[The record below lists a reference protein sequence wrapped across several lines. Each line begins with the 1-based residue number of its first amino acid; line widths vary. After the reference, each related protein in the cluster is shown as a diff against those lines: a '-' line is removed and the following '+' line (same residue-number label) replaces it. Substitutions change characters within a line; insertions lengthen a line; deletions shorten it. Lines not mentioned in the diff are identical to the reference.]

1 MSKALDKTLDK
12 KIRTLIKE
20 RNDAESD
27 LDIAVTLIEWI
38 TDLPMT
44 EDERR
49 YRFTSWAAFNDCV
62 DGGKFHWKFL
72 KDCGLLG
79 DDHKRAK
86 IEYEFYKE
94 RWVRR

>member
-1 MSKALDKTLDK
+1 MPKTLDK
-12 KIRTLIKE
+12 EIRTLIKE
-20 RNDAESD
+20 RNNAEND
-27 LDIAVTLIEWI
+27 LDAAVALIDWL

-44 EDERR
+44 NDERI
-49 YRFTSWAAFNDCV
+49 YKFTSWAAFNDSV

-79 DDHKRAK
+79 NNKKAAK